1 MGVEILPSID
11 SPTIAIACETTETET
26 DLFAHN
32 ALLVGLSPEL
42 FNRVSPQIDVLSLE
56 HDEIVFEENDPGNC
70 LYLIAEG
77 SVKIS
82 KRGRGGHQETLAYLP
97 ANDYFGEMALVDG
110 GKRSAQATAVG
121 HTVLGCV
128 GFETWGLLL
137 KLAPQAILSNFT
149 RSVTGRL
156 RANNQ
161 HFIEQMMRN
170 ERLSLLGTTV
180 SSIAHDMNNP
190 ISCIMN
196 ACEVIR
202 TTAHDELSEQL
213 TAIIRDSVK
222 SMEAMTRELVDY
234 SRGETQLK
242 LSLVSVPELVRQ
254 LEPDFAKCRVAVD
267 VQIDVGFA
275 GSLMIDRHRM
285 LRVFGNLIKNA
296 RDAMKVGNPNVLRF
310 VVRELDSPR
319 IQFEV
324 SDTGHGIKSELLPKI
339 FEPFV
344 TEGKTNGCGLGLAIS
359 KAVVEAHNGTITV
372 RSSNAGTTFTITLP
386 LSSKCKS

>member
-1 MGVEILPSID
+1 MRVEILPSIV
-11 SPTIAIACETTETET
+11 SPTIGIACEVVEKDP
-26 DLFAHN
+26 DLFVYN
-32 ALLVGLSPEL
+32 ALLAGLSPEI
-42 FNRVSPQIDVLSLE
+42 FSRVSRQIDVLTLA

-97 ANDYFGEMALVDG
+97 ANDYFGEMALMDG

-121 HTVLGCV
+121 NTVLGCV
-128 GFETWGLLL
+128 DLQTWALLL

-149 RSVTGRL
+149 RSVTQRL

-202 TTAHDELSEQL
+202 STAHDELSEQL

-242 LSLVSVPELVRQ
+242 RSLVSIPELVQQ
-254 LEPDFAKCRVAVD
+254 LEPEFVKCRVASD
-267 VQIDVGFA
+267 VQIDVGYG

-285 LRVFGNLIKNA
+285 LRVFGNLVKNA
-296 RDAMKVGNPNVLRF
+296 RDAMKAGDPNVLRF
-310 VVRELDSPR
+310 VVRELDSPQ

-344 TEGKTNGCGLGLAIS
+344 TEGKANGCGLGLAIS

-372 RSSNAGTTFTITLP
+372 RSSDAGTTFTITLP